1 VGCRARA
8 AKSELL
14 RVVVVDAGPTR
25 AVRLDP
31 QGKAPGR
38 GAHLHPSAECLD
50 LAERRRAFPRAFRV
64 EGPLELSPLRV
75 WIDQRD
81 DDTAQER
88 PAPPGGA
95 NDQEWSS
102 DS

>member
-1 VGCRARA
+1 MGCRARA

-25 AVRLDP
+25 SVRPDP

-38 GAHLHPSAECLD
+38 GAHLHPSAKCLD

-64 EGPLELSPLRV
+64 EGPLELSPLAAWV
-75 WIDQRD
+75 AQHD
-81 DDTAQER
+81 DDTVQER
-88 PAPPGGA
+88 SAPPDGHI
-95 NDQEWSS
+95 DQEWSS
-102 DS
+102 GS